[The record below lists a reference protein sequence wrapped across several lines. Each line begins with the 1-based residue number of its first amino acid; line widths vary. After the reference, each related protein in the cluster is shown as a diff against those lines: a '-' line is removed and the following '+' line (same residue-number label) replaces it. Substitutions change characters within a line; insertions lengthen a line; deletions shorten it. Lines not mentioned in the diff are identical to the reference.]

1 MDRETFEQLLSQW
14 LDHPQDDELRAAVEA
29 AVAQSPELD
38 QLKNEWARLDQLL
51 RSYRAGIDRVDWP
64 RFRHRISA
72 GLDPVEIGL
81 DESLRGVTAIEHRVD
96 WPRLRQRISRAVDGA
111 DDRTRV
117 IRFPLRRVAAGL
129 LLVGVAAVLVLIFAP
144 PLKSSKT
151 NVGIARVR
159 VNLPATAMPPG
170 NHEAGFARVT
180 VSPSP
185 EVQETGDEAQS
196 SRSGRAQ
203 PQLAEIFLMVEPIR
217 VAARAPRGLIPFAFN

>member
-14 LDHPQDDELRAAVEA
+14 LDHPHDDELRAAVEA
-29 AVAQSPELD
+29 AAAESPELD
-38 QLKNEWARLDQLL
+38 QLKKEWARLDQLL
-51 RSYRAGIDRVDWP
+51 RCDRAGIDRVDWP
-64 RFRHRISA
+64 RFRQRISA
-72 GLDPVEIGL
+72 ELIPDEIGL
-81 DESLRGVTAIEHRVD
+81 DESVRDATAIEQRVD
-96 WPRLRQRISRAVDGA
+96 WPRLRQRISQAVDRA

-129 LLVGVAAVLVLIFAP
+129 LLVGAAAVLVLIFAP

-159 VNLPATAMPPG
+159 VNLPATAMPPR
-170 NHEAGFARVT
+170 NHEAGFARVM

-203 PQLAEIFLMVEPIR
+203 PQLAEVFLMVEPVR
-217 VAARAPRGLIPFAFN
+217 VAARSRGGLTPFGFN